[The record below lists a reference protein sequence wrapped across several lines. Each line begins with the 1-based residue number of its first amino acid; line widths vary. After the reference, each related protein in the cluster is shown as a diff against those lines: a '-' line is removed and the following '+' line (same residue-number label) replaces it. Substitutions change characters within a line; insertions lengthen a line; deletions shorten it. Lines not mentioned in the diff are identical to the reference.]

1 MKVEVYEKLVTGR
14 DLNRIFNFDKLEE
27 YENYFIHVENV
38 DGSRN
43 NYINN
48 TRDKVME
55 VSDLYVSSGNMT
67 ELKMV

>member
-14 DLNRIFNFDKLEE
+14 DLNRIFDFDKLEE